1 MLLKKSWD
9 FKSSEIVF
17 VCGREE
23 NYASPPPAAPA
34 PPPPPHPHPNLTR
47 LNPASKDSLYK
58 RPALEAWAKLRTC
71 TITAGRQI
79 LCSINT

>member
-9 FKSSEIVF
+9 FKSSEIVS

-23 NYASPPPAAPA
+23 NYASP
-34 PPPPPHPHPNLTR
+34 PHPNLTR

-58 RPALEAWAKLRTC
+58 RPALEPWAKLCTC